1 MKIIWGAALAFAACS
16 LNTIANAE
24 TWSCDYKIIEKTFTQ
39 KWSIANGRMTA
50 PNGKGYFRV
59 TLNDDRFLIAFHKF
73 RRPSMD
79 DPVLLLVIIEKKT
92 GAYLDIDTAVM
103 SNMGKAYDDISE
115 PNVETGHC
123 TLLER

>member
-1 MKIIWGAALAFAACS
+1 M
-16 LNTIANAE
+16 
-24 TWSCDYKIIEKTFTQ
+24 
-39 KWSIANGRMTA
+39 A
-50 PNGKGYFRV
+50 PPRLRRV
-59 TLNDDRFLIAFHKF
+59 SRRPARLLLLHHRFLIAFHKF

-92 GAYLDIDTAVM
+92 GTYLDIDTAVM
-103 SNMGKAYDDISE
+103 SNMRKAYDDISE